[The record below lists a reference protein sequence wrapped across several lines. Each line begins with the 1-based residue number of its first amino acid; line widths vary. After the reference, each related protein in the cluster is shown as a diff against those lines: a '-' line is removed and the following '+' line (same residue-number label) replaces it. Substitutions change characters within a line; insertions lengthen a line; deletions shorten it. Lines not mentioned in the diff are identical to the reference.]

1 MNVEDPPINI
11 KVDNKVLVL
20 EGNMDDMVIEG
31 TVVDI
36 DRNFLIQKKDTVVP
50 RTIEAGENVEIDIKK
65 IVDRTVLVSVLHQL
79 VKVRNVLNNI
89 DDIINIQIKDVR
101 NPLKHR

>member
-1 MNVEDPPINI
+1 
-11 KVDNKVLVL
+11 
-20 EGNMDDMVIEG
+20 MDDMVIEG